1 MFPADRGSV
10 YHREG
15 AFKEAKVLILAGLTA
30 RWNRRRTRRSEEP
43 LRRRFPYD
51 EADFAQRVASVMN
64 ATHYRHGRRAGAGF
78 GTHEELLRDTRFQ
91 EVYESQTKR
100 RRRL

>member
-30 RWNRRRTRRSEEP
+30 RWNRGRTRRSEEP
-43 LRRRFPYD
+43 LRRRFD
-51 EADFAQRVASVMN
+51 TTKLISHSAWRV
-64 ATHYRHGRRAGAGF
+64 
-78 GTHEELLRDTRFQ
+78 
-91 EVYESQTKR
+91 
-100 RRRL
+100 